1 MFFYNNNNDRIANV
15 NNFGFEKKRIA
26 LWFDSLCHRDCS
38 CSEITVLQQHQSE
51 EIIMHSYGVIVRTR
65 SPHSYTRA

>member
-38 CSEITVLQQHQSE
+38 CSEITEREHQSQ
-51 EIIMHSYGVIVRTR
+51 EIIMHSYGVVLTTR
-65 SPHSYTRA
+65 SPHS